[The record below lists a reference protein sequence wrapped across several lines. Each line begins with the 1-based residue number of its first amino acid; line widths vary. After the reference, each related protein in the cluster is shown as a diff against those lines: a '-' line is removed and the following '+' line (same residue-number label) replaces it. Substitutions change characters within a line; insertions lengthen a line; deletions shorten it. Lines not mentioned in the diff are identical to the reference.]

1 MKKKI
6 IILIGF
12 LFLSIQINS
21 QSKKLLIIV
30 KDENNKPVS
39 NAMILL
45 DNKKQETLTTL
56 NGVFKIKLDF
66 IPNTISAFHPSI
78 GISKVKYKGESKL
91 NMVIRKGKST
101 KIHNDNT
108 NQISGETVQINS
120 IYDYLRGRVSGVNV
134 GSDNVI
140 TIRGYNSLKGNTT
153 PLFILNGSQISQDIF
168 GRIIPTEIE
177 RITVLKGSETAVYGI
192 RGANG
197 VIVVETK

>member
-56 NGVFKIKLDF
+56 NGIFKIKLDF

-168 GRIIPTEIE
+168 GRIIPTEIK